1 MRTRRRDMQ
10 EKKCKNY
17 EERKETGSRCRNV
30 IRRRVE
36 EEETSMKKEKKRL
49 YEAEKKR
56 RE

>member
-30 IRRRVE
+30 ISRRVE
-36 EEETSMKKEKKRL
+36 EEEETRMKKRKE
-49 YEAEKKR
+49 EII
-56 RE
+56 